1 MKPYGLNYGEAIG
14 MVVVNAVQ
22 MAHNFIISRLQAAK
36 LVVDAT
42 AGNGKDTLF
51 LAKNTPATTA
61 ILAFDIQPQAIAN
74 TEIVVKQHQFHH
86 KIRLILDSHANIAN
100 YIDQPIDAAMFNL
113 GYLPGGDH
121 TLSTCPDITIE
132 AISQTLQLLA
142 VGGLLTVAAYP
153 GYEHGKREC
162 QAVHQYLAGLRQQTF
177 AIGSWGMV
185 NQTNSPPVLYV
196 IEKRRS
202 E

>member
-1 MKPYGLNYGEAIG
+1 

-22 MAHNFIISRLQAAK
+22 MAHNFIISRLQTAN

-42 AGNGKDTLF
+42 AGNGHDTLF
-51 LAKNTPATTA
+51 LTKNTPATTT
-61 ILAFDIQPQAIAN
+61 ILAFDIQPQAIAK
-74 TEIVVKQHQFHH
+74 TELLLQQHQFLH
-86 KIRLILDSHANIAN
+86 KTRLILDSHANIAK
-100 YIDQPIDAAMFNL
+100 YIDQPVDVAMFNL

-121 TLSTCPDITIE
+121 TLSTYPDITIE
-132 AISQTLQLLA
+132 AISKTLQLLA
-142 VGGLLTVAAYP
+142 VGGLMTVAAYP

-162 QAVHQYLAGLRQQTF
+162 QAVYQYLTGLRQQTF
-177 AIGSWGMV
+177 TVGSWAMV